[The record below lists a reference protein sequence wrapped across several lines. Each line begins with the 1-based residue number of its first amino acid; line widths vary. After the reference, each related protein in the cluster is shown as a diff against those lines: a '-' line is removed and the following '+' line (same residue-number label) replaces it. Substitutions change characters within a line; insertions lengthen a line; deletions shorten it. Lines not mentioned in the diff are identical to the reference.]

1 LLGVINS
8 SWYRNELFPN
18 YRRGIGRFSEADLEA
33 EALHGTA
40 LKAPQ
45 QGTALK
51 APHARTRGGP
61 LSRHGLWLFL
71 AILKQT
77 FTAAVALDDL
87 L

>member
-1 LLGVINS
+1 MFEACN
-8 SWYRNELFPN
+8 NKAD
-18 YRRGIGRFSEADLEA
+18 IGSRLKEFSDADLEA
-33 EALHGTA
+33 DGGPRV
-40 LKAPQ
+40 KAPQ